1 MLFFK
6 YVEPDRLTL
15 LDFTLPCDIF
25 TINHPNKNPL
35 LLKIDTMQNLDN
47 LAIFVRISEMG
58 SFTHAAE
65 SLGIQKGRASNV
77 VRQLENQVGTRLL
90 HRSTRKVQ
98 LTEDGRNFY
107 IRACALLNDAE
118 ELSLMF
124 TKDNAPL
131 DGRVRVDLP
140 TEFARANIIPTL
152 PEFMA
157 KYPGIELE
165 ISSTDRRVDLVQEG
179 MDCVLRVGE
188 VLDDSLVAR
197 HLGSLKMVN
206 AASPEYLEKYG
217 IPHTLEDL
225 TTQGHRIV
233 HYTPTLGGRPFGW
246 EYYDGES
253 YKTLNLPGS
262 LRVNN
267 VQTYHG
273 AGLAG
278 LGLIQAGLSSLTP
291 FLSDGSLVEVLPT
304 LQPEP
309 LPVYIVVAHRQN
321 LSRRVRVFIAWLES
335 VLKPYLD

>member
-1 MLFFK
+1 MK
-6 YVEPDRLTL
+6 
-15 LDFTLPCDIF
+15 
-25 TINHPNKNPL
+25 
-35 LLKIDTMQNLDN
+35 NLDN

-65 SLGIQKGRASNV
+65 SLGIQKGRASTV
-77 VRQLENQVGTRLL
+77 VRQLEAQVGARLL

-107 IRACALLNDAE
+107 LGACALLSDAE
-118 ELSLMF
+118 ALSVMF
-124 TKDNAPL
+124 AKDNAPL

-140 TEFARANIIPTL
+140 TEFARANIIPAL

-157 KYPGIELE
+157 MHPGIELE

-188 VLDDSLVAR
+188 IVDDSLVAR
-197 HLGSLKMVN
+197 HLGALKMVN
-206 AASPEYLEKYG
+206 AASPAYLEKYG
-217 IPHTLEDL
+217 MPRTLEDL
-225 TTQGHRIV
+225 TTQGHRMV

-246 EYYDGES
+246 EYHDGKR
-253 YKTLNLPGS
+253 YTTLDLPGS

-267 VQTYHG
+267 VQNYHE

-291 FLSDGSLVEVLPT
+291 FLSDGALVEVLPT
-304 LQPEP
+304 LRPEP
-309 LPVYIVVAHRQN
+309 LPVSIVLAHRHN
-321 LSRRVRVFIAWLES
+321 LSQRVRVFIAWVED